1 MLFVFSSHP
10 FYTKHVHLP
19 TADDPP
25 SSTIHEK
32 PKLWSYFKNA
42 LGALDGSHIHSA
54 SPLNER
60 VASRNRKGFISQNCL
75 FGCSFELKFVY
86 SYTGWEGSAT
96 DACVYEDALLSGLH
110 IPQGKYY
117 FS

>member
-75 FGCSFELKFVY
+75 LVAHLSSNLSILILGGRVQQQMHVY
-86 SYTGWEGSAT
+86 MRMHS
-96 DACVYEDALLSGLH
+96 
-110 IPQGKYY
+110 
-117 FS
+117 